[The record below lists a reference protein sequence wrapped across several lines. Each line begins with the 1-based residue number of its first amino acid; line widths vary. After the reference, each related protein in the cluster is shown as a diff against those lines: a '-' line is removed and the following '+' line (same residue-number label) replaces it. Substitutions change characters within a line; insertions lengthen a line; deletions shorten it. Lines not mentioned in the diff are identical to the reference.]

1 MFGYDRVMVYRF
13 SHDESGQVVAE
24 HKRID
29 LEGFLGQHFPASD
42 IPQQAR
48 ALYLRNTIR
57 VISDASGA
65 RAPIVPERDASG
77 EPLDLSFAHLRSV
90 SPIHCEYLRNM
101 GVAASMSISIISE
114 GKLWGMIACHHY
126 APRSLPMCQRVAAE
140 LLGEYLSLQLEA
152 MIHRARLETTS
163 RARRALDQMMRDVSY
178 HGEIAETLKEKI
190 QDFFSFMPC
199 DGVGLWLG
207 HAWSSAGTTPPPDA
221 IPALVQ
227 FIGATGERRVWASNA
242 LSANHPPALRYAED
256 AAGVMAIPLS
266 QRASD
271 CLLFF
276 RREVIKTIDWAGDP
290 NKQYDTGPLG
300 DRLTPRKSF
309 AIWKETVEHQSQ
321 PWTGDDREIAEAT
334 RTALLEII
342 MRHTEIVESER
353 QTAAVRQRLLNE
365 ELNHR
370 VKNILALIKSLISQP
385 IDEGRDI
392 EAYVD
397 ALKGR
402 IMALAFAHDQV
413 MRSDGGGALR
423 ALLDAELGPY
433 RSSAA
438 IELNGPEV
446 SLDSR
451 AYSVMAL
458 VIHEMATNAAK
469 YGALSRSTGKLE
481 VTWAFT
487 PTGACELK

>member
-1 MFGYDRVMVYRF
+1 MKL
-13 SHDESGQVVAE
+13 GQVVAE
-24 HKRID
+24 HKRSD

-65 RAPIVPERDASG
+65 RSSIMPERDASG
-77 EPLDLSFAHLRSV
+77 EPLDLSYAHLRSV

-101 GVAASMSISIISE
+101 GVAASMSISIITE

-126 APRSLPMCQRVAAE
+126 APRTLPMCQRVAAE
-140 LLGEYLSLQLEA
+140 LFGEYLSLQLEA

-163 RARRALDQMMRDVSY
+163 RARRALRSNDARRFLSR
-178 HGEIAETLKEKI
+178 GNR
-190 QDFFSFMPC
+190 
-199 DGVGLWLG
+199 G
-207 HAWSSAGTTPPPDA
+207 HAEGKDPGLLLVHAVRRARPLARPYVEQRRRNAARGRHPRARAISAA
-221 IPALVQ
+221 R
-227 FIGATGERRVWASNA
+227 GERRVWATNA
-242 LSANHPPALRYAED
+242 LSANHPPAARYADE
-256 AAGVMAIPLS
+256 ASGVLAIPLS

-290 NKQYDTGPLG
+290 NKQYAAGPLG

-370 VKNILALIKSLISQP
+370 VKNILALIKSLVSQP
-385 IDEGRDI
+385 VDEGRDLVD
-392 EAYVD
+392 YVN
-397 ALKGR
+397 R
-402 IMALAFAHDQV
+402 
-413 MRSDGGGALR
+413 
-423 ALLDAELGPY
+423 
-433 RSSAA
+433 
-438 IELNGPEV
+438 
-446 SLDSR
+446 
-451 AYSVMAL
+451 
-458 VIHEMATNAAK
+458 
-469 YGALSRSTGKLE
+469 
-481 VTWAFT
+481 
-487 PTGACELK
+487 